1 MPRVFVSATIFM
13 IVLGLAELPARAQS
27 SSDATSKSL
36 RVAQNLSPTQQEEQR
51 ALSKLSKAEQA
62 ALKQAIVACKAE
74 AKGKKV
80 RWLSRRKYVNTC
92 VQQAL
97 KADYPN
103 IDIIRVLKDHPD
115 MKGLPTEEAPAN

>member
-1 MPRVFVSATIFM
+1 M

-51 ALSKLSKAEQA
+51 ALGKLSKAEQV

-97 KADYPN
+97 KGYPN
-103 IDIIRVLKDHPD
+103 IDLTSVLKNHPD

>member
-1 MPRVFVSATIFM
+1 MPRIFVSATIFM

-27 SSDATSKSL
+27 PSDATLKSL

-51 ALSKLSKAEQA
+51 ATNKLSKSEQV

-97 KADYPN
+97 KDYPK
-103 IDIIRVLKDHPD
+103 IDVIRVLKDHPD
-115 MKGLPTEEAPAN
+115 MKGLPVQEAPSL

>member
-13 IVLGLAELPARAQS
+13 IVLGLAELPARAQ
-27 SSDATSKSL
+27 
-36 RVAQNLSPTQQEEQR
+36 NLSPTQQEEQR
-51 ALSKLSKAEQA
+51 ALSKLSKAEQV

-97 KADYPN
+97 KDLPN
-103 IDIIRVLKDHPD
+103 IDTIRVLKDHPD
-115 MKGLPTEEAPAN
+115 MKGLPTEEAPGL

>member
-27 SSDATSKSL
+27 LSDATSKSL

-51 ALSKLSKAEQA
+51 AGKPLSKAEQV
-62 ALKQAIVACKAE
+62 ALRQAIVACKAE

-80 RWLSRRKYVNTC
+80 PWLSRRKYVNTC
-92 VQQAL
+92 VQEAL
-97 KADYPN
+97 KDHPN
-103 IDIIRVLKDHPD
+103 VDIIRALKDHPD
-115 MKGLPTEEAPAN
+115 MKGLPVERAPAI

>member
-13 IVLGLAELPARAQS
+13 IVLGLAELPARAQG

-51 ALSKLSKAEQA
+51 ALSKLSKAEQV

-74 AKGKKV
+74 AKGKQV

-97 KADYPN
+97 KDNPN
-103 IDIIRVLKDHPD
+103 IDITRVLKNHPD

>member
-1 MPRVFVSATIFM
+1 MPRFFVSAIIFM
-13 IVLGLAELPARAQS
+13 IVLVLAEPPARAQS

-51 ALSKLSKAEQA
+51 AATKLSKAEQV

-80 RWLSRRKYVNTC
+80 PWLSRRKYVNTC
-92 VQQAL
+92 VQQTL
-97 KADYPN
+97 KGYPN
-103 IDIIRVLKDHPD
+103 IDLIKVLKDHPD
-115 MKGLPTEEAPAN
+115 MKGLPTEEAPAL

>member
-13 IVLGLAELPARAQS
+13 IVLGLAELPARAQI

-51 ALSKLSKAEQA
+51 AGKPLSKSEQV

-80 RWLSRRKYVNTC
+80 RWLSRRKYVRTC

-97 KADYPN
+97 KDSPN
-103 IDIIRVLKDHPD
+103 IDIIRALKDHPD
-115 MKGLPTEEAPAN
+115 MKGLPTEEAPGL

>member
-13 IVLGLAELPARAQS
+13 IVLGLAELPARAQI
-27 SSDATSKSL
+27 SSDARSKSL

-51 ALSKLSKAEQA
+51 AGKPLSKAEQV

-80 RWLSRRKYVNTC
+80 RWLSRRKYVRTC

-97 KADYPN
+97 KDSPN
-103 IDIIRVLKDHPD
+103 IDIIRALKDHPD
-115 MKGLPTEEAPAN
+115 MKGLPTEEAPGL

>member
-1 MPRVFVSATIFM
+1 MPRVFVSATIVM

-27 SSDATSKSL
+27 SSDATSKSF

-51 ALSKLSKAEQA
+51 AANKLSKAEQV
-62 ALKQAIVACKAE
+62 ALKQAVVACKAE

-97 KADYPN
+97 KDYPK
-103 IDIIRVLKDHPD
+103 IDVIRVLRDHPD
-115 MKGLPTEEAPAN
+115 MKGLPTQVAPSL

>member
-1 MPRVFVSATIFM
+1 MPRFFVSATILM
-13 IVLGLAELPARAQS
+13 IFLGLAGLPASAQS

-51 ALSKLSKAEQA
+51 AGKPLSKAEQV

-80 RWLSRRKYVNTC
+80 KWLSRRKYVNNC
-92 VQQAL
+92 VQEAL
-97 KADYPN
+97 KERPN
-103 IDIIRVLKDHPD
+103 INVMQELKKHPD
-115 MKGLPTEEAPAN
+115 MKGLPSQQADAM

>member
-1 MPRVFVSATIFM
+1 MRRVFVSAIIFM
-13 IVLGLAELPARAQS
+13 IVLGIAELPARAQS
-27 SSDATSKSL
+27 SSDAASKSL

-51 ALSKLSKAEQA
+51 ALSKLSKAEQV

-97 KADYPN
+97 KDLPN
-103 IDIIRVLKDHPD
+103 IDTIRVLEDHPD
-115 MKGLPTEEAPAN
+115 MKGLPTEEAPGL

>member
-1 MPRVFVSATIFM
+1 MLRVFVSATIVM
-13 IVLGLAELPARAQS
+13 IVLGLAELPAGAQS

-51 ALSKLSKAEQA
+51 ALSKLSKAEQV
-62 ALKQAIVACKAE
+62 ALRQAIVACKAE

-92 VQQAL
+92 VQEAL
-97 KADYPN
+97 KGYPN
-103 IDIIRVLKDHPD
+103 IDLTSVLKNHPD
-115 MKGLPTEEAPAN
+115 MKSLPTEKAPEL

>member
-1 MPRVFVSATIFM
+1 MQRVFVSATIFM
-13 IVLGLAELPARAQS
+13 IVLGLAELPARAQI

-51 ALSKLSKAEQA
+51 AGKPLSKAEQV

-80 RWLSRRKYVNTC
+80 RWLSRRKYVRTC

-97 KADYPN
+97 KDSPN
-103 IDIIRVLKDHPD
+103 IDIIRALKDHPD
-115 MKGLPTEEAPAN
+115 MKGLPTEEAPGL